1 MMKNIDLFCP
11 PTCHRNPSLE
21 LIFKLPNPKIMGD
34 RCLKNTVDTIAQV
47 ISTLAEVAINE
58 GRVIYS
64 IHFNNEFFLRFAT
77 EPTQHNY

>member
-1 MMKNIDLFCP
+1 
-11 PTCHRNPSLE
+11 
-21 LIFKLPNPKIMGD
+21 MGD
-34 RCLKNTVDTIAQV
+34 RCLKNTVDIIAQV

-58 GRVIYS
+58 GRIIYS